1 MIQIAEII
9 AGIKKSPLFKDSF
22 WALLGNLVRQGLALI
37 SGIVVARFLGKEL
50 YGEFGTI
57 RTTLVYIA
65 IVSTFGFGYTATK
78 YVAEYLQDRQEQVK
92 ALVFVILK
100 ITLIFSCLLAI
111 GLFVFSR
118 QIAVFLDAPHLA
130 STLRLSAIVV
140 VVNAVNSTQIAI
152 LSGFKAF
159 KEIARVNAYS
169 GVVTFFSSVLLT
181 YCWGLDGAVIA
192 LLIAFLFQALLNER
206 VIHKLIG
213 HYPGSL
219 GIEKKIIQK
228 MLVFSMP
235 IALQESLYTV
245 IHWLSMLVLIKY
257 ANYGEVG
264 ISSAAALWQSVVI
277 FIPGVLKNVM
287 FSHLV
292 TTIDHKRMVNR
303 LLLIHFV
310 TTIIP
315 VVVVVL
321 FSNVIVSFYGSN
333 FSGLH
338 SVLIVQ
344 VCSAIFICLSEV
356 YCYEFISMGKPW
368 FVFIARFIRDMGIVL
383 IGYWVVINITENQ
396 ALDMSYIAL
405 VMNAVFLLILYIVYR
420 AIVLKLNNNLDD
432 K

>member
-1 MIQIAEII
+1 MIQIAGII

-78 YVAEYLQDRQEQVK
+78 YVAEYLQNRQEQVK
-92 ALVFVILK
+92 ALVSVILK

-130 STLRLSAIVV
+130 STLRLSAVVV

-206 VIHKLIG
+206 VIHKLVG

-245 IHWLSMLVLIKY
+245 IHWLLMLILIKY

-264 ISSAAALWQSVVI
+264 ISSAAGLWQSVVI

-287 FSHLV
+287 FSHIV
-292 TTIDHKRMVNR
+292 TATDHERMVNR

-321 FSNVIVSFYGSN
+321 FSNIIVSFYGTN
-333 FSGLH
+333 FNGLH

-356 YCYEFISMGKPW
+356 YCYEFISMGRPW
-368 FVFIARFIRDMGIVL
+368 FVFIARFVRDMGIVL
-383 IGYWVVINITENQ
+383 VGYWVVKNIFEHQ
-396 ALDMSYIAL
+396 ALRMSYVSLTMNVFFL
-405 VMNAVFLLILYIVYR
+405 VILF
-420 AIVLKLNNNLDD
+420 VLYHCKI
-432 K
+432 KITCKK